1 MKSSTSI
8 IQQLIFRGTI
18 MGLDMYAFSVDVE
31 VARGGVVD
39 VALDVD
45 TATEIFYW
53 RKFNALHGWME
64 DLYRQK
70 RGLRHDFNCT
80 TVRLTANDLD
90 RLEMDTGN
98 NKLVP
103 VNGFFFGAQEIDSE
117 DLESVSD
124 FIKVARQALANGK
137 AVFYDSWW

>member
-1 MKSSTSI
+1 
-8 IQQLIFRGTI
+8 
-18 MGLDMYAFSVDVE
+18 MGLDMYAFIVDADKVGDK
-31 VARGGVVD
+31 VTD
-39 VALDVD
+39 VALGDG
-45 TATEIFYW
+45 ATEICYW

-70 RGLRHDFNCT
+70 GGSKASFNCT
-80 TVRLTANDLD
+80 TVKLTANDLD

-117 DLESVSD
+117 DLESVAT
-124 FIKVARQALANGK
+124 FVKVARQAIADGK

>member
-1 MKSSTSI
+1 
-8 IQQLIFRGTI
+8 
-18 MGLDMYAFSVDVE
+18 MGLDMYAFTVDATTV
-31 VARGGVVD
+31 GDSVVD
-39 VALDVD
+39 VALGDD
-45 TATEIFYW
+45 AMQISYW

-80 TVRLTANDLD
+80 TVRLDLSDLD

-103 VNGFFFGAQEIDSE
+103 RNGFFFGSQEIYPE
-117 DLESVSD
+117 DIESVAD
-124 FIKVARQALANGK
+124 FVKVARQSIAEGK

>member
-1 MKSSTSI
+1 
-8 IQQLIFRGTI
+8 
-18 MGLDMYAFSVDVE
+18 MGLDMYAFTVNADSVGD
-31 VARGGVVD
+31 ATVD
-39 VALDVD
+39 VALGDD
-45 TATEIFYW
+45 AMQISYW

-70 RGLRHDFNCT
+70 GGSKASFNCT

-103 VNGFFFGAQEIDSE
+103 RNGFFFGDTSTIYPE
-117 DLESVSD
+117 DLESVAD
-124 FIKVARQALANGK
+124 FVKVAREAIADGK

>member
-1 MKSSTSI
+1 
-8 IQQLIFRGTI
+8 
-18 MGLDMYAFSVDVE
+18 MGLDMYAFTVNADSVGD
-31 VARGGVVD
+31 ATVD
-39 VALDVD
+39 VALGD
-45 TATEIFYW
+45 TATEICYW

-70 RGLRHDFNCT
+70 GGSKASFNCT

-103 VNGFFFGAQEIDSE
+103 RNGFFFGDTSSIHPE
-117 DLESVSD
+117 DLESVGD
-124 FIKVARQALANGK
+124 FVKVARQALADGK

>member
-1 MKSSTSI
+1 
-8 IQQLIFRGTI
+8 
-18 MGLDMYAFSVDVE
+18 MGLDMYAFIVDAE

-39 VALDVD
+39 VALGDN
-45 TATEIFYW
+45 AEQISYW

-70 RGLRHDFNCT
+70 GGSKESFNCT

-117 DLESVSD
+117 DLESVAT
-124 FIKVARQALANGK
+124 FVKVARQALADGK

>member
-1 MKSSTSI
+1 
-8 IQQLIFRGTI
+8 
-18 MGLDMYAFSVDVE
+18 MGLDMYAFTVD
-31 VARGGVVD
+31 ATTIGDGVVD
-39 VALDVD
+39 VALGDG
-45 TATEIFYW
+45 AEQISYW

-70 RGLRHDFNCT
+70 GGSKESFNCT

-90 RLEMDTGN
+90 RLEMDVGA

-103 VNGFFFGAQEIDSE
+103 RNGFFFGDTTSIHPE
-117 DLESVSD
+117 DLESVGD
-124 FIKVARQALANGK
+124 FVKVARQCIADGK

>member
-1 MKSSTSI
+1 
-8 IQQLIFRGTI
+8 
-18 MGLDMYAFSVDVE
+18 MGLDMYAFIVDVE
-31 VARGGVVD
+31 AARGGSTD
-39 VALDVD
+39 VALGDD
-45 TATEIFYW
+45 ATKICYW

-64 DLYRQK
+64 DLYRLK
-70 RGLRHDFNCT
+70 GGSKDSFNCT
-80 TVRLTANDLD
+80 TVRLTDSDLD

-117 DLESVSD
+117 DLESVAV
-124 FIKVARQALANGK
+124 FVKTARQAIADGK

>member
-1 MKSSTSI
+1 
-8 IQQLIFRGTI
+8 
-18 MGLDMYAFSVDVE
+18 MGLDMYAFTVDATTVGD
-31 VARGGVVD
+31 ATVD
-39 VALDVD
+39 VALGDD
-45 TATEIFYW
+45 AMQISYW

-80 TVRLTANDLD
+80 TVRLDLSDLD

-103 VNGFFFGAQEIDSE
+103 RNGFFFGSQEIYPE
-117 DLESVSD
+117 DIESVAD
-124 FIKVARQALANGK
+124 FVKLSRQAIAEGK

>member
-1 MKSSTSI
+1 
-8 IQQLIFRGTI
+8 
-18 MGLDMYAFSVDVE
+18 MGLDMYAFIVDAE
-31 VARGGVVD
+31 VARGGIVD
-39 VALDVD
+39 VALGD
-45 TATEIFYW
+45 TATEICYW

-70 RGLRHDFNCT
+70 GGSKASFNCT

-98 NKLVP
+98 NKLIP

-117 DLESVSD
+117 DIESVAG
-124 FIKVARQALANGK
+124 FVKLARQALADGK